1 MISPTQEDKNNYKHV
16 IHHESE
22 SKCDQINFLF
32 VVLSVLPIR
41 NPFQILKFV
50 NLSLSVQVKYK

>member
-1 MISPTQEDKNNYKHV
+1 MILLTQEEKNSSNHV
-16 IHHESE
+16 IHQE
-22 SKCDQINFLF
+22 SKYDQMNFLF
-32 VVLSVLPIR
+32 VILFVLPIC

>member
-1 MISPTQEDKNNYKHV
+1 MILPTQKDKNSCKDV
-16 IHHESE
+16 IHQE
-22 SKCDQINFLF
+22 SKCDQMNFQF
-32 VVLSVLPIR
+32 VVISILPIR

>member
-1 MISPTQEDKNNYKHV
+1 MIPSIQEDKNSCKDV
-16 IHHESE
+16 IHQE
-22 SKCDQINFLF
+22 SKCDQMNFLF
-32 VVLSVLPIR
+32 VVISVLPIR